1 MAGSRKPSQVRAFLT
16 RNPGD
21 GHFRDPNR
29 PSATRMRDMTHRPSR
44 ALRAALVALPAAL
57 ALTGCG
63 NTTSPFDSG
72 LAPLPITTGV
82 QLPPPA
88 GSGDPCGEGMQTMA
102 GGAPGYSFAEGRA
115 CLHVPIAQV
124 WAALQMPEVMDVAY
138 YPDRDHTPACDAR
151 TSIET
156 AYPISFRL
164 HQKPGSPYSAFD
176 YDVTWR
182 GGLLL
187 GTDLAPQEIALTYQK
202 TWGTTQIKRLQGSM
216 LLKESSPGS
225 GWTVMEA
232 VRQVGAPNTTG
243 QMMEVWLQDWFGAL
257 RRNIDGT
264 AIGAH
269 CPVQ

>member
-1 MAGSRKPSQVRAFLT
+1 MTRA
-16 RNPGD
+16 PGE
-21 GHFRDPNR
+21 GHFCDPYR
-29 PSATRMRDMTHRPSR
+29 PSDARIRGMTHRPSR
-44 ALRAALVALPAAL
+44 ALRSALLALPAAL
-57 ALTGCG
+57 ALAGCG
-63 NTTSPFDSG
+63 DTSSTFQSG
-72 LAPLPITTGV
+72 LTPLPITSGV

-88 GSGDPCGEGMQTMA
+88 SSGDPCGEGILTTP

-138 YPDRDHTPACDAR
+138 YPDRDHTPTCDAR
-151 TSIET
+151 TNIET
-156 AYPISFRL
+156 TYPISFRL
-164 HQKPGSPYSAFD
+164 HQVPGGIYSSFD
-176 YDVTWR
+176 YDITWR

-187 GTDLAPQEIALTYQK
+187 GTDAAPQEIAFTYQK

-225 GWTVMEA
+225 GWTVMEL

-243 QMMEVWLQDWFGAL
+243 EMMEIWLQDWFGAL

-269 CPVQ
+269 CPVK